1 MTYGENHRVLRAQ
14 QLPEKGDQVDSAG
27 ATGKDS
33 PVRRATEEVSMS
45 ERAVFPAGTAN
56 GSHVRRL
63 AERGFRFG
71 GRPVRL
77 NKEHLSPCA

>member
-1 MTYGENHRVLRAQ
+1 
-14 QLPEKGDQVDSAG
+14 
-27 ATGKDS
+27 
-33 PVRRATEEVSMS
+33 MS

-71 GRPVRL
+71 VWPVRL